1 MANEQIP
8 EDLVREYEGEDLY
21 SIGTHVP
28 EKSFYNHN
36 YYRLPNGTLVLLKN
50 DDFDWNDVF
59 VVDEEGREH
68 LVGGQQDEH
77 PNFMIGRFT

>member
-59 VVDEEGREH
+59 VVDGEGKEH